1 MKFSVLRNTLIAGV
15 AAWGIATTAGAAA
28 FTNGSFEL
36 STAAANPGSAFTTLF
51 GGSTAITG
59 WTVGGDSIDYIGGYW
74 QPEDGSR
81 SVDLSGNANG
91 SISQTFDTVAGQR
104 YAINFFLAGNPDG
117 GPAAKVA
124 ITSAT
129 GGPAQSDTFTV
140 TGSDSHANMGWQAY
154 TYNYTAAS
162 ASTTLSFAS
171 ATGTAYGPALDNV
184 SVMGVP
190 EPATWA
196 MMLVGF
202 GGLGAV
208 LRHRRSAG
216 ALLTA

>member
-1 MKFSVLRNTLIAGV
+1 MKFSVLRNTLIVGV

-36 STAAANPGSAFTTLF
+36 STAATNPGSGFTTLLN
-51 GGSTAITG
+51 GSTAITG

-91 SISQTFDTVAGQR
+91 SISQTFDTVLGQR
-104 YAINFFLAGNPDG
+104 YAVSFFLAGNPDG

-129 GGPAQSDTFTV
+129 GGPVQSDTFTV
-140 TGSDSHANMGWQAY
+140 SGSDSRASMGWQAY
-154 TYNYTAAS
+154 TYNFTAAS
-162 ASTTLSFAS
+162 TSTTLSFAS

-184 SVMGVP
+184 SVLGVP

-196 MMLVGF
+196 MMLMGF